1 MISKENHRKHG
12 NIARSSLGFF
22 GRNEVALLG
31 TSCEET
37 LRIVAI
43 IRGLF
48 KDADIAFADMDHA
61 ESIENIEGTHLQK
74 RGTHFQ
80 VALNGFSNQYEQ
92 RILLSQS
99 DMILV
104 NGNHFAAQS
113 QIVVCNPKKEK
124 SLRKRS
130 EQLTN
135 VKALLLEEGQSE
147 VPEYVR
153 ELVPNYS
160 DLPILNLSELTLI
173 RDFFQKEF
181 LQPLPLKAL
190 ILAGGRSMRMGEDK
204 AAIKHHSKEQFLHLR
219 EMLNHLFIESYV
231 SCRLDQANFYHEKGC
246 NVITDAVTNLGPLG
260 GIVSAFMQFP
270 DSPWL
275 VIACD
280 IPLLDE
286 SVLSELL
293 QARNQYKTATCFKS
307 PFDGL
312 PEPLISIWEPKS
324 YIRIMEYIAQGYD
337 CPRKVLIN
345 TESMI
350 VECTQPEK
358 LMNVNTPSDLLRLI
372 K

>member
-1 MISKENHRKHG
+1 MISKENHKKHG
-12 NIARSSLGFF
+12 NVARPNLGYF
-22 GRNEVALLG
+22 GRNEVSLLG
-31 TSCEET
+31 TSCDEVQ
-37 LRIVAI
+37 RIVAI
-43 IRGLF
+43 IRSLF
-48 KDADIAFADMDHA
+48 KDADIAFVDMDHA
-61 ESIENIEGTHLQK
+61 ESFENIEGTHLQK
-74 RGTHFQ
+74 RGNHFQ
-80 VALNGFSNQYEQ
+80 ISLNGFGNEYEQ

-104 NGNHFAAQS
+104 NGNHFDAKS
-113 QIVVCNPKKEK
+113 QIVICNPEKEK
-124 SLRKRS
+124 SLRKRG

-135 VKALLLEEGQSE
+135 VRALVLEEGQSE

-153 ELVPNYS
+153 DLIPNYS
-160 DLPILNLSELTLI
+160 DLPIINLSELTLPK
-173 RDFFQKEF
+173 DFFQKEF

-190 ILAGGRSMRMGEDK
+190 ILAGGRSTRMGEDK
-204 AAIKHHSKEQFLHLR
+204 AAIKHHGKEQFLHLK
-219 EMLNHLFIESYV
+219 EMLDNLSIENYV
-231 SCRLDQANFYHEKGC
+231 SCRSDQANFYLKKGC
-246 NVITDAVTNLGPLG
+246 NVITDSVANLGPLG

-270 DSPWL
+270 DNPWL

-280 IPLLDE
+280 IPLLDK
-286 SVLSELL
+286 SVLAELL

-324 YIRIMEYIAQGYD
+324 YVRIMESIAQGYN

-350 VECTQPEK
+350 IECTQPEK
-358 LMNVNTPSDLLRLI
+358 LMNVNTPSDLLGLA